1 MDMIM
6 VDVTSVNVKEGDA
19 VEIIGEHQ
27 SLSSFAQKMHT
38 IPYEV
43 LTSISSRVHRV
54 YVES

>member
-1 MDMIM
+1 MTM

-27 SLSSFAQKMHT
+27 SLSAYAKKMNT

-43 LTSISSRVHRV
+43 LTSVSSRVHRV

>member
-6 VDVTSVNVKEGDA
+6 VDITHIQTRVGAD

-27 SLSSFAQKMHT
+27 TLTQLASNMNT

-43 LTSISSRVHRV
+43 LTSISPRVHRV
-54 YVES
+54 YVEE